1 MGLDVFQFDHQL
13 SSYHHLL
20 FQDFDGQASLFLF
33 RIEEKS
39 NYFEMEI
46 FEQTGLNFFYRG
58 QVLFYK
64 GNFFLMTKKQ
74 ASLLDALRKIPLD
87 NGGRKILQFDTRDR
101 DLLASTLFQFKG
113 LGKVEAPDSLQ
124 IQSFRPSFYMDREE
138 DGSIRLDMQ
147 FQYEKYLVTNR
158 NELEN
163 LPFASDIQLE
173 KRFFSWLYQLD
184 LKQIFIHGVRV

>member
-1 MGLDVFQFDHQL
+1 MGLDAFQFDHQL

-20 FQDFDGQASLFLF
+20 FQDFDGQASLFSF

-74 ASLLDALRKIPLD
+74 VSLLDALRKVPLD
-87 NGGRKILQFDTRDR
+87 NGGRK
-101 DLLASTLFQFKG
+101 DLA
-113 LGKVEAPDSLQ
+113 V
-124 IQSFRPSFYMDREE
+124 
-138 DGSIRLDMQ
+138 
-147 FQYEKYLVTNR
+147 
-158 NELEN
+158 
-163 LPFASDIQLE
+163 
-173 KRFFSWLYQLD
+173 
-184 LKQIFIHGVRV
+184 

>member
-1 MGLDVFQFDHQL
+1 MIGKYYESSLRLEQFDKASQDVLNFLLGLVEEKTDNSIFFPNQGRHLYFPKTFFEQGASLLMGLDAFQFDHQL

-20 FQDFDGQASLFLF
+20 FQDFDGQASLFSF

-74 ASLLDALRKIPLD
+74 ASLLDALRKVPLD
-87 NGGRKILQFDTRDR
+87 NGWQK
-101 DLLASTLFQFKG
+101 DLA
-113 LGKVEAPDSLQ
+113 V
-124 IQSFRPSFYMDREE
+124 
-138 DGSIRLDMQ
+138 
-147 FQYEKYLVTNR
+147 
-158 NELEN
+158 
-163 LPFASDIQLE
+163 
-173 KRFFSWLYQLD
+173 
-184 LKQIFIHGVRV
+184 